1 MESIIFDQE
10 DIENY
15 VLSGA
20 PSTSLEFRSDD
31 EVSSL
36 EEMLRQEE
44 EETEALKKQNKRR
57 VKKLKQTLGF
67 LENLETMEAY
77 YKSKTSKIISKGT
90 MKLVKRQS
98 SYIPSSQ
105 ENTFGRSMSI
115 KEVEQKVEKQMK
127 RPIKG
132 Q

>member
-10 DIENY
+10 DIKNY

-20 PSTSLEFRSDD
+20 PGTSLEFRSDD

-44 EETEALKKQNKRR
+44 EETKALKNQNKRK

-67 LENLETMEAY
+67 LKNLETMEAY
-77 YKSKTSKIISKGT
+77 YKSKTSKIISKST
-90 MKLVKRQS
+90 MKFVKKQS
-98 SYIPSSQ
+98 SYIPASQ
-105 ENTFGRSMSI
+105 ENTFSRSMSI
-115 KEVEQKVEKQMK
+115 KEVEQKVEKLMK
-127 RPIKG
+127 RPIKS